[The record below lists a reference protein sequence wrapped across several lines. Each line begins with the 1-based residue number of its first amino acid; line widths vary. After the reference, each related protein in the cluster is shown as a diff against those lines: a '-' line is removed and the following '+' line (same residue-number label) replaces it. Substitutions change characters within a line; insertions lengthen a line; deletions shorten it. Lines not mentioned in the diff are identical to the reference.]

1 MPNFNKSSG
10 FSLKSGNKPA
20 FKMMAGQSP
29 LKEDKANATQET
41 TKVEPVVVD
50 ETKTAETEQD
60 KLARLAVEKK
70 AKKKAGWKKAGKVA
84 AAALTGGLDAVYGSG
99 SIVPVSVGTSFAN
112 SDVETAEEKT
122 DRLLKRKKKNKA

>member
-29 LKEDKANATQET
+29 LKEDKANATLEKT
-41 TKVEPVVVD
+41 LVEPVVAD
-50 ETKTAETEQD
+50 DTKTAETEQD
-60 KLARLAVEKK
+60 KLARLADGKK

-99 SIVPVSVGTSFAN
+99 SIAPVSVGTSFAN

-122 DRLLKRKKKNKA
+122 DRLLKRKNKA